1 VLPSVATPRDRHPVV
16 QLLRHVDLLLVVA
29 PILLAAIGA
38 VMVYS
43 ATRLGTAEPRYYLD
57 RQIAYAVVGI
67 VVMIVVA
74 AIDYRRYE
82 EWGYL
87 LYGLAVLALAAVFA
101 VGTAGNVVTDG
112 TSVRWFSFGPV
123 QLQPSE
129 IGVLGVIVGVA
140 VYLSRHQEHLD
151 IIRVVVLV
159 AMVGVPML
167 LVFKQPDLGTTIILA
182 MVFAT
187 MLVVGGLRI
196 RLLALLGLCA
206 VVGVVGAVHFGL
218 LHAYQIA
225 RVTAFVNQNSNTASL
240 NYQLIWSKTAIAGG
254 GMHGQGILHGY
265 ETNIGGIPNQS
276 TDFIF
281 TAVGEQLG
289 FVGSAVVLGLFAL
302 IAFRVIRAVQ
312 VARDPFGRLLCA
324 GVLAFL
330 VFSVFQNVGMTIG
343 ITPITGI
350 PLPFMS
356 YGGTALV
363 SFFAAIGLAVN
374 VGMRRGVRR
383 APRPR

>member
-1 VLPSVATPRDRHPVV
+1 VLASVATPRDRHPVI

-82 EWGYL
+82 EWGYV
-87 LYGLAVLALAAVFA
+87 LYGLAVLALAAVF
-101 VGTAGNVVTDG
+101 VIGSAGNAVTDG
-112 TSVRWFSFGPV
+112 SSVRWFSFGSV

-129 IGVLGVIVGVA
+129 FGVLGVIIGIA
-140 VYLSRHQEHLD
+140 VYLSRHQENLGL
-151 IIRVVVLV
+151 RRLVVLA

-187 MLVVGGLRI
+187 MLVVGGLRV
-196 RLLALLGLCA
+196 RLLALLGVCA
-206 VVGVVGAVHFGL
+206 IIGVLGAVHFGL

-225 RVTAFVNQNSNTASL
+225 RVTAFVNQNQNTASL
-240 NYQLIWSKTAIAGG
+240 NYQLNLSKITIGSGG
-254 GMHGQGILHGY
+254 VHGSGLYHGV
-265 ETNIGGIPNQS
+265 ETNLGGIPNQS

-302 IAFRVIRAVQ
+302 IAFRIIRAIQ
-312 VARDPFGRLLCA
+312 VSRDLFGRMVCA
-324 GVLAFL
+324 GALAFI

-343 ITPITGI
+343 IMPITGI

-363 SFFAAIGLAVN
+363 SFFAVIGLAVN

>member
-1 VLPSVATPRDRHPVV
+1 VATPRDRHPVV